1 MKSLAEKYFQS
12 ILDKKQHI
20 EDMLDYRKELQERA
34 ASIGSVDTSKE
45 RVQTSHTTDRVST
58 MAVELTEL
66 DQKIEKEK
74 IELWTVTEDCIEK
87 IRKLRDL
94 NYIRVLHKL
103 YIQFKTH
110 KQVAAETNHHI
121 GWVFKKQEE
130 AIQLFNQVHYDF
142 LCEWVEK
149 GSDCTE
155 QK

>member
-34 ASIGSVDTSKE
+34 TNIGSIDISKE
-45 RVQTSHTTDRVST
+45 RVQTSHTTDRVSS
-58 MAVELTEL
+58 MAVELAEL
-66 DQKIEKEK
+66 DQKIEKKK
-74 IELWTVTEDCIEK
+74 IELWTVTDECTTK
-87 IRKLRDL
+87 IKELRDL
-94 NYIRVLHKL
+94 NYIKVLHKL
-103 YIQFKTH
+103 YVQFKPH
-110 KQVAAETNHHI
+110 KQVATETNHRI

-130 AIQLFNQVHYDF
+130 AIRLFDQVHYDF

-155 QK
+155 